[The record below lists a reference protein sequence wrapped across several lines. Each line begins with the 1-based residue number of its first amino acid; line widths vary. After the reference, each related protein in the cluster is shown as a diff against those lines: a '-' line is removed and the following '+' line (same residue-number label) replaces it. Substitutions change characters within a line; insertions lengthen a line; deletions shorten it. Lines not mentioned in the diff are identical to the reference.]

1 MLLLCDPNSFSS
13 MEEAYDFFEKELSL
27 PSWFGRNPDA
37 LYDCLT
43 DIGYHVTLLL
53 PPVQENAVAKKLL
66 PLLQDAV
73 AENPNLTI
81 RRY

>member
-13 MEEAYDFFEKELSL
+13 MEEVYDFFEKELSL
-27 PSWFGRNPDA
+27 PDWFGRNLDA

-43 DIGYHVTLLL
+43 DISQPVTLLL
-53 PPVQENAVAKKLL
+53 PPLQENAVAEKLL
-66 PLLQDAV
+66 PLLQEAA